1 VPLEACIAETLSEKR
16 PALERAGDGRMWLDA
31 RDRRA
36 LEQAGLA
43 AFDDVMA
50 SSRGRCVRVLADREN
65 WYLAPADLPPP
76 CCGMYLKKHRRR
88 TWWTR
93 LWAKLGLAARAG
105 AGCVEA
111 RNVRA
116 LAAAGIPVMRVVA
129 WGDKLHDDGRFESF
143 LLTEEL
149 AGYDELEGFLRRR
162 FAAVETGPGGELS
175 RLLAQ
180 VAGIAR
186 QFHAAG
192 HNHRDFNCYHFL
204 VKELSPGEFDVR
216 LIDLQRVQQRR
227 WLRRRWIVKDLAQ
240 LASTAPESRIRCRE
254 KIAFLRLYLGVSKL
268 RPRDKRLVG
277 SILRKQRA
285 IQRRAR
291 RKA

>member
-1 VPLEACIAETLSEKR
+1 
-16 PALERAGDGRMWLDA
+16 
-31 RDRRA
+31 
-36 LEQAGLA
+36 
-43 AFDDVMA
+43 
-50 SSRGRCVRVLADREN
+50 
-65 WYLAPADLPPP
+65 
-76 CCGMYLKKHRRR
+76 
-88 TWWTR
+88 
-93 LWAKLGLAARAG
+93 
-105 AGCVEA
+105 
-111 RNVRA
+111 
-116 LAAAGIPVMRVVA
+116 MRVVA

-162 FAAVETGPGGELS
+162 FATVETRPGGEFS

-204 VKELSPGEFDVR
+204 VRESSPGQFDVR

-240 LASTAPESRIRCRE
+240 LASTAPESRIHCRE
-254 KIAFLRLYLGVSKL
+254 KVAFLRHYLGVSKL

-285 IQRRAR
+285 IQWHAR